1 MTDRPM
7 RNWLWVLVL
16 AAVLSQATVH
26 MVRPATTYK
35 LLALGADELTIGLVT
50 GVYAVLPLVMAM
62 QIGARAQRAPSLKPL
77 LLGGTA
83 LSVLG
88 VACVAAVNGI
98 WAVAL
103 GSAVL
108 GLGQLIFTVAG
119 QSVIARFASNAQMDT
134 AFGWFTAGFS
144 AGQLVGPLLGGLILN
159 VPSEGDGS
167 GSLPFINLTLWI
179 GGALS
184 LMVIALLQLFRG
196 AFRGQEQ
203 SSRDAAEEG
212 VPSGSGGAD
221 SEGSSA
227 KAEKPSILGILTVRD
242 VPSHMLAS
250 IAMIS
255 ILDILSAFLPL
266 LGEEAGISPLMVGVL
281 LSVRAA
287 ASVASRLS
295 LPLLRRVWSRGL
307 LVLAA
312 LWVSGLTLAVLPM
325 AAGWLWAMF
334 ALLALA
340 GFFLGLGQPLTMSL
354 VTQSVPVPWR
364 ANALALR
371 LMGNR
376 VGQVA
381 VPIAAGVLAAPL
393 GSAGAIWAGCF
404 LLVVSGAEKSVRA
417 ARSRQ

>member
-1 MTDRPM
+1 M
-7 RNWLWVLVL
+7 RGWLWVLVL

-35 LLALGADELTIGLVT
+35 LLALDASEMTIGLVT

-62 QIGARAQRAPSLKPL
+62 QIGARAQRAVSLRPL
-77 LLGGTA
+77 LIGGTA

-88 VACVAAVNGI
+88 VAFVAAVNDL
-98 WAVAL
+98 WAVAA

-119 QSVIARFASNAQMDT
+119 QSAIARFASNAQMDT

-144 AGQLVGPLLGGLILN
+144 AGQLIGPLLGGLILN
-159 VPSEGDGS
+159 APSDGAGS
-167 GSLPFINLTLWI
+167 GNLSLINLALWI

-184 LMVIALLQLFRG
+184 LMVIALLQFARG
-196 AFRGQEQ
+196 AFRGEERATGSTDDAP
-203 SSRDAAEEG
+203 SS
-212 VPSGSGGAD
+212 SGIHSGGVGEPQ
-221 SEGSSA
+221 SE
-227 KAEKPSILGILTVRD
+227 AEKPSILGILTVPN

-266 LGEEAGISPLMVGVL
+266 LGEEAGISPLMVGIL

-295 LPLLRRVWSRGL
+295 LPLLRRVWSRGV

-312 LWVSGLTLAVLPM
+312 LWMSSLTLAVLPM
-325 AAGWLWAMF
+325 VTGWLWALF
-334 ALLALA
+334 VLLVLA

-354 VTQSVPVPWR
+354 VTQAVPVSWR
-364 ANALALR
+364 SNALALR

-381 VPIAAGVLAAPL
+381 VPIAAGALAAPL

-404 LLVVSGAEKSVRA
+404 LLFVSGAEKSVRA
-417 ARSRQ
+417 ARGRQ